1 MIKTILTVLLTVFL
15 LWLFGLLPTTT
26 LACDKQVAL
35 QNNSHYNKH
44 MYQILKNGKLL
55 INADN
60 LETAVVYVRS
70 LESELIR
77 GIEHS
82 PYTIIKA

>member
-1 MIKTILTVLLTVFL
+1 
-15 LWLFGLLPTTT
+15 
-26 LACDKQVAL
+26 
-35 QNNSHYNKH
+35 

-55 INADN
+55 INAHD
-60 LETAVVYVRS
+60 LQTAVVYVRS

-82 PYTIIKA
+82 PYTIMKA